1 MGKND
6 EHVPVMLKS
15 IVYVGERLG
24 VPVLAFA
31 CSLWFLDRRA
41 TAQDKVQQEGMTA
54 IVNALH
60 ELSTK
65 QQTDHETLKRAIEA
79 ITGNIRQY

>member
-1 MGKND
+1 MGKTD
-6 EHVPVMLKS
+6 EHIPTMLKS

-24 VPVLAFA
+24 VPILAFA

-60 ELSTK
+60 ELINK
-65 QQTDHETLKRAIEA
+65 QQTDHEALKRAIEA
-79 ITGNIRQY
+79 ASSSIRQF

>member
-6 EHVPVMLKS
+6 EQLPMVLRS
-15 IVYVGERLG
+15 AVYVAERLG
-24 VPVLAFA
+24 VPILAFTA
-31 CSLWFLDRRA
+31 CIWFLDRRA
-41 TAQDKVQQEGMTA
+41 TAQDQVQKEGMAA

-65 QQTDHETLKRAIEA
+65 QQTDHEALKRAIEA
-79 ITGNIRQY
+79 ASSSIRQY

>member
-6 EHVPVMLKS
+6 DINPMLKS

-24 VPVLAFA
+24 VPVLSFA
-31 CSLWFLDRRA
+31 CCLWFLDRRA
-41 TAQDKVQQEGMTA
+41 AAQDQVQKEGMTA

-60 ELSTK
+60 ELSNK
-65 QQTDHETLKRAIEA
+65 QQTDHEELKRAIEA
-79 ITGNIRQY
+79 ASSNLRQF